1 MQGILYRDKAPKF
14 ADEIPT
20 ATAKTKAKMKQNNI
34 RGSEND
40 IVKNFFT
47 PRLAMKKIVRKRK
60 MEDSKT
66 ESNTIGE
73 FTSQRNG
80 L

>member
-1 MQGILYRDKAPKF
+1 MQGILYLDRAPKF
-14 ADEIPT
+14 AEEIPT
-20 ATAKTKAKMKQNNI
+20 ATANTKAKTKHI
-34 RGSEND
+34 RILGSEND
-40 IVKNFFT
+40 SLKNWRNPF
-47 PRLAMKKIVRKRK
+47 LYIKKRERKRK

-73 FTSQRNG
+73 FTSQIKG